1 MIELEF
7 DTAFQARHLA
17 VPMSQAFS
25 VGPRDDAGQA
35 ARSLREN
42 RFDQAPVVDDE
53 RIVGFVLTRRLTQ
66 PGVTR
71 VSDAMVQLG
80 SGNVVSADA
89 SVGRL
94 MEWILDPGFLFV
106 IEGRDVTGFI
116 TVSDFIKQPARG
128 YLYLLLAR
136 LEIGLAAL
144 ARHRFLGQDEARVLL
159 APQARRAVLKRY
171 EGDRSAGKE
180 TELLAYF
187 GFPDLIKVFT
197 EDDELRRVIGD
208 LSRDE
213 WTAAVEGLV
222 RLRNEVMHP
231 IRNVDLAKDGL
242 VRLQAS
248 EQRIRGLI
256 EMVESAFA
264 DVEP

>member
-17 VPMSQAFS
+17 VPISQAFS
-25 VGPRDDAGQA
+25 VAARDDAGEA

-42 RFDQAPVVDDE
+42 RFDQAPVVEGD
-53 RIVGFVLTRRLTQ
+53 RILGFVLTRHLTR
-66 PGVTR
+66 PAITR
-71 VSDAMVQLG
+71 VADAMVRLG

-128 YLYLLLAR
+128 YLYMLLAR
-136 LEIGLAAL
+136 LEIGLAGL
-144 ARHRFLGQDEARVLL
+144 ARRRFREQEQACALL
-159 APQARRAVLKRY
+159 SPQPRRTVQRRY
-171 EGDRSAGKE
+171 EGDRAAGKE

-187 GFPDLIKVFT
+187 GFADLIKVIT
-197 EDDELRRVIGD
+197 EDDEVRRLIGD

-213 WTAAVEGLV
+213 WAAAVDGLV
-222 RLRNEVMHP
+222 QLRNDVMHP

-248 EQRIRGLI
+248 EQRIRLLI
-256 EMVESAFA
+256 EKVENATS
-264 DVEP
+264 DVGP